1 MKVNSAVPIGRSL
14 TKGKRALLPLL
25 LAAALLAVLVP
36 LSSGLATVRAATG
49 GSSFDNVQV
58 AIQTSSS
65 LPDSYSVSAY
75 NTTGGLVASY
85 QSQYPAAAFELPSG
99 AYIFTVA
106 ATQQQTVYYPVALES
121 GTATAE
127 ASSGVVVGPMIKC
140 CTLPAECCPNAYTP
154 PAVEYGYASQQVSG
168 PTSLTIST
176 EPVNQTST
184 STLTVRVSYPN
195 GTAAGGVYVS
205 AGVLGDT
212 YGWAFGSSS
221 VSMSNSTDSS
231 GTVTLVT
238 PTAPVLVSAS
248 TSLPIM
254 LPYNQTT
261 TQVTV
266 AGQKVNVTANWEPNY
281 VSFAGQALILPPQ
294 TSTVIALQ
302 YQPQSPE
309 PIVYATGQSA
319 TGAATGS
326 SVPPAIAAKT
336 TSEQQLPGTAP
347 QAATS
352 SGNILVISGAAVA
365 ISVVALSVA
374 FFVARSRPTPAVQ

>member
-1 MKVNSAVPIGRSL
+1 
-14 TKGKRALLPLL
+14 
-25 LAAALLAVLVP
+25 
-36 LSSGLATVRAATG
+36 
-49 GSSFDNVQV
+49 
-58 AIQTSSS
+58 
-65 LPDSYSVSAY
+65 
-75 NTTGGLVASY
+75 
-85 QSQYPAAAFELPSG
+85 
-99 AYIFTVA
+99 
-106 ATQQQTVYYPVALES
+106 
-121 GTATAE
+121 
-127 ASSGVVVGPMIKC
+127 
-140 CTLPAECCPNAYTP
+140 
-154 PAVEYGYASQQVSG
+154 
-168 PTSLTIST
+168 
-176 EPVNQTST
+176 
-184 STLTVRVSYPN
+184 
-195 GTAAGGVYVS
+195 
-205 AGVLGDT
+205 
-212 YGWAFGSSS
+212 
-221 VSMSNSTDSS
+221 
-231 GTVTLVT
+231 VTLVT